1 MKSKYQV
8 KRENESKVLIRI
20 YGNWHDEEEQTD
32 SLITLLLGERNLGPK
47 LLGVFPG
54 GRIEEFIE
62 VKNFGFKL
70 YILKNFFSHQQ

>member
-1 MKSKYQV
+1 MKNKNQV
-8 KRENESKVLIRI
+8 KHENESKVLIRI

-70 YILKNFFSHQQ
+70 